1 MMGHLVFGRYG
12 PVETSSP
19 PSKGWF
25 RRVWQQIFG
34 HKAALADSK
43 AR

>member
-12 PVETSSP
+12 PVETSSLA
-19 PSKGWF
+19 SKGWF

-34 HKAALADSK
+34 RKAVSAQPK
-43 AR
+43 PG